1 MQYDIAAKVLIEKC
15 REEILRR
22 FLGLTVTESSIL
34 EPSPQETV
42 SVKRSDFPI
51 LVTDETGKQ
60 QLVLLEIQS
69 QWERKFPIRLL
80 DYRCRHLLKHDVKA
94 ISCVLLL
101 KPSSLAKPVYED
113 NEVRFSYRL
122 VKIYELDAKE
132 IIKDNIF
139 CLMPFVPLMEHG
151 QEMVE
156 KADKAIY
163 ESALPRNDKADI
175 LTIMAILSGLVSKK
189 LPKLL
194 VSKRRDIMIESAAY
208 DIIKEEGLREGREEG
223 LREGLREGLQ
233 EGILEILEIRFN
245 IVPESITKNIR
256 SIENTDILRIL
267 RRNSL
272 KVSSLEEMKILLK
285 QIKE

>member
-1 MQYDIAAKVLIEKC
+1 M
-15 REEILRR
+15 
-22 FLGLTVTESSIL
+22 
-34 EPSPQETV
+34 
-42 SVKRSDFPI
+42 
-51 LVTDETGKQ
+51 
-60 QLVLLEIQS
+60 
-69 QWERKFPIRLL
+69 
-80 DYRCRHLLKHDVKA
+80 
-94 ISCVLLL
+94 
-101 KPSSLAKPVYED
+101 
-113 NEVRFSYRL
+113 
-122 VKIYELDAKE
+122 DAKE

-175 LTIMAILSGLVSKK
+175 RTIMAILSGLVSKK

-223 LREGLREGLQ
+223 LREGLQ

-245 IVPESITKNIR
+245 VVPESITKNIR